1 MNFIVA
7 EIQGAIFSAN
17 VVAGGAQTTG
27 MSEATISPR
36 APGTLW
42 LALATGICPTP
53 TRGTRTIKREAA
65 AGQPPKLKDV
75 VAGLNDIN
83 VDLDLMDASISYE
96 AMVDSTLTD
105 GLFDGKTR

>member
-1 MNFIVA
+1 MNFIVVRYRVQYSA
-7 EIQGAIFSAN
+7 RTWLPGTHRRQGC
-17 VVAGGAQTTG
+17 QRRP
-27 MSEATISPR
+27 SPR

-53 TRGTRTIKREAA
+53 ARGTRTIKREAA